1 MQMSRTTRRAFHT
14 LLCFPRRLRGRRPLP
29 EVVWSPC
36 APFGGA
42 RNVEGSSPSS
52 MSTRWPISEKGGLR
66 ITQYRGGPWRTS
78 RIWYI
83 NSHTLEW
90 CCVGRRLRI
99 PPFSSSSAWSCPWA
113 CCCLSS
119 SSLRVPSL
127 NTIRLMAE
135 SAGPSVVKPPVVLP
149 GGTGNNIIVNSC
161 QASSPFSLCD
171 VFQLVSCY
179 RITFTGS
186 VATLSLNAL
195 GMWVRNSA
203 KLLQIIKLDAQLV
216 SYFWGISTFATQVSM
231 HAERGT

>member
-1 MQMSRTTRRAFHT
+1 MLCGTETPHSAILILVRVIVSLSV
-14 LLCFPRRLRGRRPLP
+14 LLLIVLVAACTII
-29 EVVWSPC
+29 E
-36 APFGGA
+36 
-42 RNVEGSSPSS
+42 
-52 MSTRWPISEKGGLR
+52 
-66 ITQYRGGPWRTS
+66 
-78 RIWYI
+78 
-83 NSHTLEW
+83 HH
-90 CCVGRRLRI
+90 
-99 PPFSSSSAWSCPWA
+99 PP
-113 CCCLSS
+113 
-119 SSLRVPSL
+119 
-127 NTIRLMAE
+127 MAE

-216 SYFWGISTFATQVSM
+216 SYF
-231 HAERGT
+231 